1 MNQQL
6 RHYGGEDEMKTTTI
20 TTWWAKLAVGLALLC
35 LAVPAR
41 GQNPRLNL
49 ERLEKLSSKAVEVTN
64 VTLDGDML
72 QLAAKFLDMDH
83 EDEDAAQ
90 AKQIVKKLKGI
101 YVKSFEFEER
111 NQYSAADVEEIR
123 AQLAAPG
130 WNKIVESRSKRNN
143 ENDEIYFFKDAN
155 NNIGGIAVLVAE
167 PKELTVVNIVGPVD
181 MDKLSA
187 LSGKFG
193 IPADKEKEKEKH
205 KDRGKSKQ
213 KDNSGKNS
221 SPEDSDDEA

>member
-1 MNQQL
+1 M
-6 RHYGGEDEMKTTTI
+6 RTTAI
-20 TTWWAKLAVGLALLC
+20 STWWAKVVVGLALVC

-41 GQNPRLNL
+41 AQNARLNL
-49 ERLEKLSSKAVEVTN
+49 ERLEKLSSKAVEVNN

-72 QLAAKFLDMDH
+72 QLAAKFLDLDK

-90 AKQIVKKLKGI
+90 AKEIVKKLKGI
-101 YVKSFEFEER
+101 YIKSFEFEEPH
-111 NQYSAADVEEIR
+111 QYSAADVEEIR

-130 WNKIVESRSKRNN
+130 WNKIVESRSKRSN

-155 NNIGGIAVLVAE
+155 NNLGGIAILVAE

-181 MDKLSA
+181 MDKLSV

-193 IPADKEKEKEKH
+193 IPVDKEKEKEKD
-205 KDRGKSKQ
+205 KDKGKSKQ
-213 KDNSGKNS
+213 KDSSSKNPS
-221 SPEDSDDEA
+221 SEDSDDDEA

>member
-1 MNQQL
+1 MQT
-6 RHYGGEDEMKTTTI
+6 KAI
-20 TTWWAKLAVGLALLC
+20 STWWAKVGVGLALLC

-41 GQNPRLNL
+41 AQNARLNL
-49 ERLEKLSSKAVEVTN
+49 ERLEKLGSKAVEVTN

-90 AKQIVKKLKGI
+90 AKEIVKKLKGI
-101 YVKSFEFEER
+101 YVKSFEFEESH
-111 NQYSAADVEEIR
+111 QYSAADVEEIR

-130 WNKIVESRSKRNN
+130 WNKIVESRSKRNK
-143 ENDEIYFFKDAN
+143 ENDEVYFFKDAN

-193 IPADKEKEKEKH
+193 IPADREKEKEKGKG
-205 KDRGKSKQ
+205 KDKGKSKH
-213 KDNSGKNS
+213 KDNSSKNS
-221 SPEDSDDEA
+221 SPEDSDDNEA